1 MPSCCTHSKVEK
13 ISNTEWILLSKCV
26 NALQSYEEA
35 TKQLSSSSSSISDVI
50 PLIVSLKTTLQK
62 NVSEGKN
69 TDSCLELEDS
79 EDQSTDKD
87 EEETTNAI
95 NVIKRTMRADLDR
108 RFTILD
114 SIDIYRIAIYLDP

>member
-1 MPSCCTHSKVEK
+1 M
-13 ISNTEWILLSKCV
+13 ILSKSV
-26 NALQSYEEA
+26 KAFQRYEEF
-35 TKQLSSSSSSISDVI
+35 TKQLNSSSSSISDVI

-69 TDSCLELEDS
+69 TDSCSELEDS